1 MTDTFVIQSDD
12 FDTSYDPPS
21 VGRRKKKT
29 SWHHID
35 FDQGVKRRKSSN
47 EGECFLCKYGASD
60 QARETHEHIRSM
72 LKLIRDGLTR
82 LPLDVLASDVAE
94 YYRVNILEKSLSD
107 GSSSNGNLPEFSQ
120 QDVTIHIQHHIT
132 SPTVI
137 MVTRIQRIREMIC
150 FVEDH
155 VVKRSDDDQIEID
168 TKMVKSLVDLTR
180 ELTNLMNQAP
190 RQSFLSDKYLE
201 SKN

>member
-1 MTDTFVIQSDD
+1 MTDTFILPADE
-12 FDTSYDPPS
+12 FDTSYDPQP
-21 VGRRKKKT
+21 VGKRNRKKT
-29 SWHHID
+29 IWNHID

-60 QARETHEHIRSM
+60 QARETHEHIRNM
-72 LKLIRDGLTR
+72 LSLIRDGLTR
-82 LPLDVLASDVAE
+82 LPLDVLSSDVAE
-94 YYRVNILEKSLSD
+94 YYAEYIRDE
-107 GSSSNGNLPEFSQ
+107 NLPEFSQ
-120 QDVTIHIQHHIT
+120 HDVMTHIQHHIT

-155 VVKRSDDDQIEID
+155 VVKQSEDGQIEVD